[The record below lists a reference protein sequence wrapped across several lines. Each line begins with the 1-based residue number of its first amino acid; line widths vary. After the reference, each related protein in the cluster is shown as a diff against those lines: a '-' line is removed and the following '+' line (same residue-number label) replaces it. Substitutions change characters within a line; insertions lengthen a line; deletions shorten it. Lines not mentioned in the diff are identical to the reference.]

1 MELYKGPFFLSLAA
15 AIWGGMYV
23 VSKFAL
29 GLVPPFT
36 LLALRYVIASLFL
49 GIICLI
55 RGELRFP
62 RTHVGLVVQ
71 VGLVGYFVSI
81 AAQFIGTDL
90 SSAHLG
96 AVVTTLSPLFLSLF
110 ALLLFKEKL
119 SWRQGL
125 ATLGA
130 LAGVLIMLGG
140 PGETSGG
147 LVGGLVLLVAAVT
160 WGYYS
165 ALSRQ
170 ASRYYT
176 PLQLTTLGL
185 WIATLVTL
193 PTAWFIESSAWHPQV
208 ILSPP
213 VIWSVLYLGLISTA
227 LAFFLWNRGLQ
238 LTPAHQ
244 AGVFFFF
251 QPLVGC
257 LLGWAILGE
266 TLTIW
271 FLLGSLLVLAGVYIN
286 LREEQQPGS

>member
-1 MELYKGPFFLSLAA
+1 MT
-15 AIWGGMYV
+15 
-23 VSKFAL
+23 AL
-29 GLVPPFT
+29 GADVRLG
-36 LLALRYVIASLFL
+36 LRHQWRAAWRTA
-49 GIICLI
+49 
-55 RGELRFP
+55 RGFA
-62 RTHVGLVVQ
+62 
-71 VGLVGYFVSI
+71 I
-81 AAQFIGTDL
+81 
-90 SSAHLG
+90 G

-227 LAFFLWNRGLQ
+227 LAFFLWSWIL
-238 LTPAHQ
+238 AHMEASKASIAVLAVPVVGVL
-244 AGVFFFF
+244 AGI
-251 QPLVGC
+251 L
-257 LLGWAILGE
+257 ILGE
-266 TLTIW
+266 AITIHTALGMLLILTGI
-271 FLLGSLLVLAGVYIN
+271 LLGLALLVLFVAACAF
-286 LREEQQPGS
+286 L